1 MVLGKLDYNL
11 TSYTKIN
18 SKWMEDFH
26 VRPEA
31 IKLEKR
37 IGSKFLDIHLDDDFG
52 V

>member
-18 SKWMEDFH
+18 SKWMEDLQ